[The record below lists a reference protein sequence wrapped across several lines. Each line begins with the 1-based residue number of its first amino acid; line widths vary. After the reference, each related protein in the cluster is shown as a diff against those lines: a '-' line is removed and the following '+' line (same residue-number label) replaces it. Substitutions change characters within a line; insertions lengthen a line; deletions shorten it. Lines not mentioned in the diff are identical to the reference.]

1 MTSLFLRISIEAVRT
16 WTRLYTCR
24 MPRSVR
30 EARRAEIESD
40 LWECQTDEAAGPALP
55 VQIMGRLALGVFD
68 DLCWRVEHGARGS
81 HVTRRTI
88 ALAGGTAAVLACLW
102 AGLAMSL
109 AQPPQPPAAPEV
121 RWRRTPYPP
130 PPPPPPPP
138 CNPPGI
144 GRKPFSPC
152 TPYQ

>member
-1 MTSLFLRISIEAVRT
+1 MTSLLRLSVAAVRL
-16 WTRLYTCR
+16 WTRVYTWR

-55 VQIMGRLALGVFD
+55 IQIMGRLALGVLD
-68 DLCWRVEHGARGS
+68 DVHWRVEHGSRAS
-81 HVTRRTI
+81 HVARRTI
-88 ALAGGTAAVLACLW
+88 ALSVGTAAVLACVW
-102 AGLAMSL
+102 AGLTLSSAE
-109 AQPPQPPAAPEV
+109 PPQLPAAPDV
-121 RWRRTPYPP
+121 RWRRAPYPP

-144 GRKPFSPC
+144 GREPFSPC
-152 TPYQ
+152 TPYR